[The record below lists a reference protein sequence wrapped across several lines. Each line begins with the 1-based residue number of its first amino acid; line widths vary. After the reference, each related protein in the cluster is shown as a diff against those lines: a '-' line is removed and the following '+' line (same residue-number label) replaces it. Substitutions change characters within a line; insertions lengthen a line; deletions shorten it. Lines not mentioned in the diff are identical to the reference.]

1 MLVLKGLVGLHRN
14 SAVTTGL
21 EKVSFHSSP
30 KERQCQKMLKLLPS
44 CTHFTHWQS
53 NALNSLSYAAW
64 VSESWTSRCSSWF
77 YKRQRN
83 QRSNCQHPLDHR
95 KIREFQKN
103 FCFIYYA
110 KAFDCVDHNK
120 WCKILHL
127 GVPDHLTSLLWN
139 LYAGQEVRVRTGH
152 GTMDWF
158 QIGKGVC

>member
-1 MLVLKGLVGLHRN
+1 MLESPALNMAANLEN

-83 QRSNCQHPLDHR
+83 QRSNCQHPLDHWKSKSSR
-95 KIREFQKN
+95 KTSASFTMLKPLTVWITTNGVKF
-103 FCFIYYA
+103 FIWEYLITLPA
-110 KAFDCVDHNK
+110 SCETCMQVKK
-120 WCKILHL
+120 
-127 GVPDHLTSLLWN
+127 
-139 LYAGQEVRVRTGH
+139 
-152 GTMDWF
+152 
-158 QIGKGVC
+158 